1 MFYQLFDPA
10 LSPIGANAVVSLA
23 TPEFMTEP
31 VTHTSRGRSW
41 FAWVDPRENGL
52 QIYESNLLYLP
63 TDVDDPDG
71 TLPTEFALAQ
81 NYPNP
86 FNPSTT
92 IEFSLPRAAQVSL
105 VIFNLLGQNVATLAD
120 HDLYS
125 SGTHSVQWD
134 GRDNSGQ
141 ATASGV
147 YFYRLTA
154 GDFIEQ
160 KKMMLLK

>member
-1 MFYQLFDPA
+1 MP
-10 LSPIGANAVVSLA
+10 GR
-23 TPEFMTEP
+23 PE
-31 VTHTSRGRSW
+31 
-41 FAWVDPRENGL
+41 ENGL
-52 QIYESNLLYLP
+52 QIYQSNLLYLP

-71 TLPTEFALAQ
+71 ILPTEFALAQ
-81 NYPNP
+81 NYLNP

-92 IEFSLPRAAQVSL
+92 IEFSLPRTTEVSL

-120 HDLYS
+120 RAPFG
-125 SGTHSVQWD
+125 SGTHSLQWD

-154 GDFIEQ
+154 ERLRRTEEDDAVEVTRHASGPWGSLCR
-160 KKMMLLK
+160 M